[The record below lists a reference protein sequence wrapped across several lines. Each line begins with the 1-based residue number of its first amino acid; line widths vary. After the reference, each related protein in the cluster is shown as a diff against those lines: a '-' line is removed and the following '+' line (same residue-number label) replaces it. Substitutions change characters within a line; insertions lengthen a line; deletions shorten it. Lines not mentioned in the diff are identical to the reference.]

1 MPNSKKILY
10 GVEDYLHDR
19 NGGKTT
25 TGGSAT
31 VLSAPTA
38 AAAPTQTAA
47 PAPTQ
52 APSNQVAPAS
62 ASAPTAPAQ
71 APSMQMG
78 TGAAGAVSPT
88 QPMSMSDMWKMEL
101 SNARQKVYEV
111 MNQKFVYNEKSSPL
125 YSILQKQ
132 YEREADRA
140 AGQAYARSV
149 ANTGGYGSSYATLAA
164 DEARRRT
171 MEGFDD
177 QQLALYQ
184 AAKDEFYA
192 NRQSAIDW
200 YNQAKQMYGD
210 AVNEDLTNA
219 YDEGIAA
226 WLESGDEAA
235 VREMLEG
242 KGYNATTI
250 NNAITMM
257 KEYSAEQGALDATL
271 KDQAYTDAYNTGSSL
286 AVTLAG
292 QGKTEEEI
300 RAALIAQGID
310 PVAVE
315 QIMSDRLEQKASDA
329 ANRNILDT
337 IEKNARDE
345 AEAEEA
351 KNAYNSWLDEWLANP
366 DETAIRAAM
375 QEAGI
380 SEAAINS
387 AIIGFME
394 YSTTK
399 NAYQA
404 GVDAAEKNARDEA
417 EAEEA
422 KNAYNS
428 WLDEWLANPDE
439 TAIRAAMQEAGIS
452 EAAIN
457 SAIIGFMEYSAA
469 QNEYKAGVDAIEQN
483 ARDKAEAEEAK
494 NAYNNWL
501 DDWLANP
508 DETAIRAAMQEAGIS
523 EAAINAAI
531 LGFMEYST
539 VKADFDKTVGTGS
552 ATGGGLTEEEKGD
565 LTNAALG
572 AYDGTNK
579 GQIEEQLKQNGA
591 TQEEADEIIGKL
603 EDNERAGLDD
613 SAKLVSDITSAVDHK
628 DELDTSLKNGTLSV
642 EEYDRRVAENSTKIM
657 KEITPNLD
665 DMSEID
671 YEALGIP
678 KAEWEAMDDA
688 DKKLTVLASVGE
700 LVKEGIV
707 THADYERMLTADT
720 RELFASK
727 EYKNSKTPI
736 RDAVDRAV
744 VIKDLREDG
753 YLLEDE
759 YIRLLYEEIAPKFEN
774 TQGFKYLVGTWNTY
788 KDKDDA
794 SAKKFFKYATGTGIM
809 SGVNAT
815 LAGDFA
821 NLSADQQ
828 DMVFEMVKFIANR
841 MEKEE
846 KSTYSSTPTKTP
858 TSTTPSTEP
867 MLITPPKTSSAS
879 GGTVTLL
886 PGGGNTSS
894 GAPLLTNVPQMGNTG
909 GGTVTLLP
917 NGGTTSSAITHKG
930 FNEATNEKKKRPGV
944 KV

>member
-1 MPNSKKILY
+1 MPNSKKIIY
-10 GVEDYLHDR
+10 GMEQYMEDR
-19 NGGKTT
+19 KGGAA

-47 PAPTQ
+47 PAPAQ
-52 APSNQVAPAS
+52 APSNQVAPAP
-62 ASAPTAPAQ
+62 ASAPTAPVQ
-71 APSMQMG
+71 APSVQMG
-78 TGAAGAVSPT
+78 AGTAGAVSPT
-88 QPMSMSDMWKMEL
+88 QPMSLSDMWKMEL
-101 SNARQKVYEV
+101 SNARNKVYEV

-149 ANTGGYGSSYATLAA
+149 ANTGGFGSSYATLTA

-184 AAKDEFYA
+184 AAKDEFYE

-200 YNQAKQMYGD
+200 YNQAKQIYGD
-210 AVNEDLTNA
+210 AVSEDLTNA

-250 NNAITMM
+250 NNALNMM

-271 KDQAYTDAYNTGSSL
+271 KDQAYTEAYNTGSSL
-286 AVTLAG
+286 ATTLAG

-300 RAALIAQGID
+300 EAELIAQGID

-329 ANRNILDT
+329 ANREILNE
-337 IEKNARDE
+337 IEKNARTD

-351 KNAYNSWLDEWLANP
+351 KD
-366 DETAIRAAM
+366 
-375 QEAGI
+375 
-380 SEAAINS
+380 
-387 AIIGFME
+387 
-394 YSTTK
+394 
-399 NAYQA
+399 
-404 GVDAAEKNARDEA
+404 
-417 EAEEA
+417 
-422 KNAYNS
+422 
-428 WLDEWLANPDE
+428 
-439 TAIRAAMQEAGIS
+439 
-452 EAAIN
+452 
-457 SAIIGFMEYSAA
+457 
-469 QNEYKAGVDAIEQN
+469 
-483 ARDKAEAEEAK
+483 
-494 NAYNNWL
+494 AYNNWL
-501 DDWLANP
+501 SQWLANP

-531 LGFMEYST
+531 VGFMEYSM
-539 VKADFDKTVGTGS
+539 VKSEFDKTVGTGS
-552 ATGGGLTEEEKGD
+552 AAGGNLTDEQKID
-565 LTNAALG
+565 ITNAAQE
-572 AYDGTNK
+572 AYDKTNK
-579 GQIEEQLKQNGA
+579 GEVEEIIKQSGA

-603 EDNERAGLDD
+603 EEAERAGLDD

-628 DELDTSLKNGTLSV
+628 EELDESLKNDTLSV
-642 EEYDRRVAENSTKIM
+642 EAYDRRVAENSAKVM

-665 DMSEID
+665 DMREID

-678 KAEWEAMDDA
+678 KAEWEAMGDA
-688 DKKLTVLASVGE
+688 DKKLTVFASVGE

-707 THADYERMLTADT
+707 THADYERMLTDDT
-720 RELFASK
+720 REMFDSE
-727 EYKNSKTPI
+727 EYKKSKTPI

-759 YIRLLYEEIAPKFEN
+759 YIRLIYNEIAPKFEETN
-774 TQGFKYLVGTWNTY
+774 GFKYLLFAWDNYT
-788 KDKDDA
+788 KKDDE
-794 SAKKFFKYATGTGIM
+794 SFGDFFKYATGNGSM
-809 SGVNAT
+809 GGVSAT

-821 NLSADQQ
+821 NLSDDQEA
-828 DMVFEMVKFIANR
+828 VVYEMVKWIYGKPARAAANAKAIESIR
-841 MEKEE
+841 NKIV
-846 KSTYSSTPTKTP
+846 
-858 TSTTPSTEP
+858 TTAEP
-867 MLITPPKTSSAS
+867 AHKAS
-879 GGTVTLL
+879 
-886 PGGGNTSS
+886 
-894 GAPLLTNVPQMGNTG
+894 
-909 GGTVTLLP
+909 
-917 NGGTTSSAITHKG
+917 
-930 FNEATNEKKKRPGV
+930 NEKGMDRVGNQNV
-944 KV
+944 IFKV

>member
-1 MPNSKKILY
+1 MPNSNRILY

-47 PAPTQ
+47 QVPTQ
-52 APSNQVAPAS
+52 APSNQVAPAAS
-62 ASAPTAPAQ
+62 SAPAETTAVETTAPVQ
-71 APSMQMG
+71 APSVQMG
-78 TGAAGAVSPT
+78 AGAAGAVSPT
-88 QPMSMSDMWKMEL
+88 QPMSLSDMWKMEL
-101 SNARQKVYEV
+101 SNARNKVYEV

-177 QQLALYQ
+177 QQMALYQ
-184 AAKDEFYA
+184 AAKDEFYS

-200 YNQAKQMYGD
+200 YNQAKQIYGD

-271 KDQAYTDAYNTGSSL
+271 KDQAYTEAYNTGSSL
-286 AVTLAG
+286 ATTLAG

-300 RAALIAQGID
+300 RAELIAQGID

-329 ANRNILDT
+329 ANQEILNE
-337 IEKNARDE
+337 IEKNARTD

-351 KNAYNSWLDEWLANP
+351 KNAYN
-366 DETAIRAAM
+366 R
-375 QEAGI
+375 
-380 SEAAINS
+380 
-387 AIIGFME
+387 
-394 YSTTK
+394 
-399 NAYQA
+399 
-404 GVDAAEKNARDEA
+404 
-417 EAEEA
+417 
-422 KNAYNS
+422 
-428 WLDEWLANPDE
+428 
-439 TAIRAAMQEAGIS
+439 
-452 EAAIN
+452 
-457 SAIIGFMEYSAA
+457 
-469 QNEYKAGVDAIEQN
+469 
-483 ARDKAEAEEAK
+483 
-494 NAYNNWL
+494 WL

-523 EAAINAAI
+523 EAAINSAI

-552 ATGGGLTEEEKGD
+552 AAGGGLTEEEKGD
-565 LTNAALG
+565 LLGAAQG
-572 AYDGTNK
+572 AYDKTNK
-579 GQIEEQLKQNGA
+579 GQVEEQLKQSGA

-603 EDNERAGLDD
+603 EEAERAGLDD
-613 SAKLVSDITSAVDHK
+613 SAAQVSDIKSAVDHK
-628 DELDTSLKNGTLSV
+628 GKLDTSLKNGTLSV
-642 EEYDRRVAENSTKIM
+642 EAYDQYVAENSAKIM

-688 DKKLTVLASVGE
+688 DKKLTVFASVGE

-759 YIRLLYEEIAPKFEN
+759 YIRLLYEEIAPEIED
-774 TQGFKYLVGTWNTY
+774 TYEFK
-788 KDKDDA
+788 
-794 SAKKFFKYATGTGIM
+794 
-809 SGVNAT
+809 T
-815 LAGDFA
+815 LMLHWDTDQ
-821 NLSADQQ
+821 NSRKSADELFDSSKAHMGFLGSGLLGELSRVSDDQKQ
-828 DMVFEMVKFIANR
+828 ILYEMVKWIYEQPERAEANAKAIESIR
-841 MEKEE
+841 KKIE
-846 KSTYSSTPTKTP
+846 
-858 TSTTPSTEP
+858 TTPEP
-867 MLITPPKTSSAS
+867 AHKAS
-879 GGTVTLL
+879 
-886 PGGGNTSS
+886 
-894 GAPLLTNVPQMGNTG
+894 
-909 GGTVTLLP
+909 
-917 NGGTTSSAITHKG
+917 
-930 FNEATNEKKKRPGV
+930 NEKGMDRVGNQNV
-944 KV
+944 IFKV

>member
-1 MPNSKKILY
+1 MPNSNRILY

-52 APSNQVAPAS
+52 APSNQVAPAP
-62 ASAPTAPAQ
+62 ASAPTETTAPVQ
-71 APSMQMG
+71 APSVQMG
-78 TGAAGAVSPT
+78 AGETGAVSPT
-88 QPMSMSDMWKMEL
+88 QPMSLSDIWKIEL
-101 SNARQKVYEV
+101 SNARNKVYEV

-149 ANTGGYGSSYATLAA
+149 ANTGGFGSSYATLAA

-184 AAKDEFYA
+184 AAKDEFYT

-200 YNQAKQMYGD
+200 YNQAKQIYGD

-226 WLESGDEAA
+226 WLESGDEAV

-242 KGYNATTI
+242 TGKYNETTI

-257 KEYSAEQGALDATL
+257 KEYSAEEGALDATL
-271 KDQAYTDAYNTGSSL
+271 KDQAYTEDYNTGSSL
-286 AVTLAG
+286 ATTLAG

-300 RAALIAQGID
+300 EAELIAQGID
-310 PVAVE
+310 PAAVE

-329 ANRNILDT
+329 ANQEILNE
-337 IEKNARDE
+337 IEKNARTD

-351 KNAYNSWLDEWLANP
+351 KNAYNSWLDDWRANP

-387 AIIGFME
+387 AI
-394 YSTTK
+394 
-399 NAYQA
+399 
-404 GVDAAEKNARDEA
+404 
-417 EAEEA
+417 
-422 KNAYNS
+422 
-428 WLDEWLANPDE
+428 
-439 TAIRAAMQEAGIS
+439 
-452 EAAIN
+452 
-457 SAIIGFMEYSAA
+457 
-469 QNEYKAGVDAIEQN
+469 
-483 ARDKAEAEEAK
+483 
-494 NAYNNWL
+494 
-501 DDWLANP
+501 
-508 DETAIRAAMQEAGIS
+508 
-523 EAAINAAI
+523 
-531 LGFMEYST
+531 LGFMKYSA

-565 LTNAALG
+565 LLGAAQG
-572 AYDGTNK
+572 AYDKTNK
-579 GQIEEQLKQNGA
+579 GQVEEQLKQSGA

-603 EDNERAGLDD
+603 EEAERAGLDD
-613 SAKLVSDITSAVDHK
+613 SAKQVSDIKSAIDHK
-628 DELDTSLKNGTLSV
+628 AELDASLKNTTLSV
-642 EEYDRRVAENSTKIM
+642 EAYDQYVAENSAKIM
-657 KEITPNLD
+657 QEITPNLD

-707 THADYERMLTADT
+707 THADYERMLIEDT
-720 RELFASK
+720 RELFASD
-727 EYKNSKTPI
+727 EFKNDKKKGLS
-736 RDAVDRAV
+736 VLDRGV
-744 VIKDLREDG
+744 MFKDLLDSGLLREDA
-753 YLLEDE
+753 
-759 YIRLLYEEIAPKFEN
+759 YIMMMAELIVPKMENDSDFLAFMKGETVINGRLTAYSRLPESRYDIAVEVAEFIRRKNNGSTSVSPE
-774 TQGFKYLVGTWNTY
+774 VV
-788 KDKDDA
+788 A
-794 SAKKFFKYATGTGIM
+794 AAKEQ
-809 SGVNAT
+809 N
-815 LAGDFA
+815 
-821 NLSADQQ
+821 
-828 DMVFEMVKFIANR
+828 
-841 MEKEE
+841 
-846 KSTYSSTPTKTP
+846 KTP
-858 TSTTPSTEP
+858 TQKKMTE
-867 MLITPPKTSSAS
+867 SRA
-879 GGTVTLL
+879 
-886 PGGGNTSS
+886 N
-894 GAPLLTNVPQMGNTG
+894 AR
-909 GGTVTLLP
+909 
-917 NGGTTSSAITHKG
+917 
-930 FNEATNEKKKRPGV
+930 ER
-944 KV
+944 

>member
-10 GVEDYLHDR
+10 GVEDYLQDR
-19 NGGKTT
+19 KGGTAA
-25 TGGSAT
+25 GGSAT
-31 VLSAPTA
+31 VLHAPTTGAKITPA
-38 AAAPTQTAA
+38 ASSA

-52 APSNQVAPAS
+52 TTGAQIAPAAS
-62 ASAPTAPAQ
+62 SAPAETTAVETTATVQ
-71 APSMQMG
+71 APSVQMG
-78 TGAAGAVSPT
+78 AGAAGAVSPT
-88 QPMSMSDMWKMEL
+88 QPMSLSDRWKMEL
-101 SNARQKVYEV
+101 NNARNKVYEV

-200 YNQAKQMYGD
+200 YNQARQMYGD

-226 WLESGDEAA
+226 WIESGDEAA

-250 NNAITMM
+250 NNAVTMM

-271 KDQAYTDAYNTGSSL
+271 KDQAYTEAYNTGSSL

-310 PVAVE
+310 PAAVE

-329 ANRNILDT
+329 ANQEILNE
-337 IEKNARDE
+337 IERNARDE

-375 QEAGI
+375 LEAGI

-387 AIIGFME
+387 AIVGFME

-404 GVDAAEKNARDEA
+404 GVDAAEKNARDDA

-422 KNAYNS
+422 KNAYNN
-428 WLDEWLANPDE
+428 WLSQWLANPDE
-439 TAIRAAMQEAGIS
+439 TAIRAAMQAAGIS

-457 SAIIGFMEYSAA
+457 SAIVGFMQYSAA

-483 ARDKAEAEEAK
+483 ARDEAEEKEAK
-494 NAYNNWL
+494 DAYNNWL
-501 DDWLANP
+501 SQWLANP

-552 ATGGGLTEEEKGD
+552 ATGGNLTDEQKID
-565 LTNAALG
+565 LTNAAQKE
-572 AYDGTNK
+572 YDKTNK
-579 GQIEEQLKQNGA
+579 GEVEEILKQNGA

-603 EDNERAGLDD
+603 EEAERAGLDD
-613 SAKLVSDITSAVDHK
+613 SAKLVSDVTSAVDHK
-628 DELDTSLKNGTLSV
+628 EELDESLKNGTLSV
-642 EEYDRRVAENSTKIM
+642 EEYDRRIAENSEKIM

-678 KAEWEAMDDA
+678 KAEWEAMDDT

-720 RELFASK
+720 RELFASE
-727 EYKNSKTPI
+727 EYQNSKTPI

-759 YIRLLYEEIAPKFEN
+759 YIRLLYEEIAPQFEN
-774 TQGFKYLVGTWNTY
+774 TTY
-788 KDKDDA
+788 FRNFMSELNRVNSNKMSADD
-794 SAKKFFKYATGTGIM
+794 FFKRFMGA
-809 SGVNAT
+809 SGREVI
-815 LAGDFA
+815 GDIA
-821 NLSADQQ
+821 EASKEQK
-828 DMVFEMVKFIANR
+828 EMYYEIAKFIANR
-841 MEKEE
+841 TDYKVPQSVIDAVNEQNQ
-846 KSTYSSTPTKTP
+846 TPTQKKM
-858 TSTTPSTEP
+858 TE
-867 MLITPPKTSSAS
+867 SRA
-879 GGTVTLL
+879 
-886 PGGGNTSS
+886 N
-894 GAPLLTNVPQMGNTG
+894 AR
-909 GGTVTLLP
+909 
-917 NGGTTSSAITHKG
+917 
-930 FNEATNEKKKRPGV
+930 ER
-944 KV
+944 

>member
-1 MPNSKKILY
+1 MPNSNRILY

-47 PAPTQ
+47 QVPTQ
-52 APSNQVAPAS
+52 APSNQVAPAAS
-62 ASAPTAPAQ
+62 SAPAETTAVETTAPVQ
-71 APSMQMG
+71 APSVQMG
-78 TGAAGAVSPT
+78 AGAAGAVSPT
-88 QPMSMSDMWKMEL
+88 QPMSLSDMWKMEL
-101 SNARQKVYEV
+101 SNARNKVYEV

-184 AAKDEFYA
+184 AAKDEFYT

-235 VREMLEG
+235 VREILEG
-242 KGYNATTI
+242 TGKYNETTI

-257 KEYSAEQGALDATL
+257 KEYSAEEGALDATL
-271 KDQAYTDAYNTGSSL
+271 KDQAYTEAYNTGSSL
-286 AVTLAG
+286 ATTLAG

-300 RAALIAQGID
+300 RAELIAQGID

-329 ANRNILDT
+329 ANQEILNE
-337 IEKNARDE
+337 IEKNARTD

-351 KNAYNSWLDEWLANP
+351 KNAYN
-366 DETAIRAAM
+366 R
-375 QEAGI
+375 
-380 SEAAINS
+380 
-387 AIIGFME
+387 
-394 YSTTK
+394 
-399 NAYQA
+399 
-404 GVDAAEKNARDEA
+404 
-417 EAEEA
+417 
-422 KNAYNS
+422 
-428 WLDEWLANPDE
+428 
-439 TAIRAAMQEAGIS
+439 
-452 EAAIN
+452 
-457 SAIIGFMEYSAA
+457 
-469 QNEYKAGVDAIEQN
+469 
-483 ARDKAEAEEAK
+483 
-494 NAYNNWL
+494 WL

-523 EAAINAAI
+523 EAAINSAI

-552 ATGGGLTEEEKGD
+552 ATGGNLTEEEKGD
-565 LTNAALG
+565 LLGAAQG
-572 AYDGTNK
+572 AYDKTNK

-603 EDNERAGLDD
+603 EAAEVAGLDD
-613 SAKLVSDITSAVDHK
+613 SAAQVSDIKSAIDHK
-628 DELDTSLKNGTLSV
+628 AELDASLKNGTLSV
-642 EEYDRRVAENSTKIM
+642 EAYDQYVAENSAKIM

-688 DKKLTVLASVGE
+688 DKKLTVFASVGE

-759 YIRLLYEEIAPKFEN
+759 YIRLLYEEIAPEIED
-774 TQGFKYLVGTWNTY
+774 TYEFK
-788 KDKDDA
+788 
-794 SAKKFFKYATGTGIM
+794 
-809 SGVNAT
+809 T
-815 LAGDFA
+815 LMLHWDTDQ
-821 NLSADQQ
+821 NSRKSADELFDSSKAHMGFLGSGLLGELSRVSDDQKQ
-828 DMVFEMVKFIANR
+828 ILYEMVKWIYEQPERAEANAKAIESIR
-841 MEKEE
+841 KKIE
-846 KSTYSSTPTKTP
+846 
-858 TSTTPSTEP
+858 TTPEP
-867 MLITPPKTSSAS
+867 AHKAS
-879 GGTVTLL
+879 
-886 PGGGNTSS
+886 
-894 GAPLLTNVPQMGNTG
+894 
-909 GGTVTLLP
+909 
-917 NGGTTSSAITHKG
+917 
-930 FNEATNEKKKRPGV
+930 NEKGMDRVGNQNV
-944 KV
+944 IFKV

>member
-1 MPNSKKILY
+1 MPKSKKILY
-10 GVEDYLHDR
+10 GVEDYLQDR
-19 NGGKTT
+19 KGGTAE
-25 TGGSAT
+25 GGSAT
-31 VLSAPTA
+31 VL
-38 AAAPTQTAA
+38 
-47 PAPTQ
+47 PAPTTGAKITPAASSAPVPTQATGARIAPAASNAPVDTTAVETTAQVQ
-52 APSNQVAPAS
+52 APSV
-62 ASAPTAPAQ
+62 
-71 APSMQMG
+71 QMG
-78 TGAAGAVSPT
+78 AGATGAVSPT
-88 QPMSMSDMWKMEL
+88 QPMSLSDRWKMEL
-101 SNARQKVYEV
+101 SNARNKVYEV

-210 AVNEDLTNA
+210 AVSEDLTNA
-219 YDEGIAA
+219 YDEGISA

-250 NNAITMM
+250 NNALTMM

-271 KDQAYTDAYNTGSSL
+271 KDQAYTEAYNTGSSL

-300 RAALIAQGID
+300 RAALMEQGID
-310 PVAVE
+310 PAAVE

-351 KNAYNSWLDEWLANP
+351 KNAYNNWLSQWLANP

-375 QEAGI
+375 QAAGI

-417 EAEEA
+417 EAEES
-422 KNAYNS
+422 KNAYNN
-428 WLDEWLANPDE
+428 WLSQWLANPDE
-439 TAIRAAMQEAGIS
+439 TAIRAAMQAAGIS

-457 SAIIGFMEYSAA
+457 SAIVGFMQYSAA

-483 ARDKAEAEEAK
+483 ARDEAEAEEAK

-501 DDWLANP
+501 SQWLANP
-508 DETAIRAAMQEAGIS
+508 DETAIRAAMKAAGIS
-523 EAAINAAI
+523 AGAINSAI

-539 VKADFDKTVGTGS
+539 IKADFDKNVGTGS
-552 ATGGGLTEEEKGD
+552 ATGGNLTEEEKGD
-565 LTNAALG
+565 LLG
-572 AYDGTNK
+572 AAQEAYDKTNK

-603 EDNERAGLDD
+603 EETERAGLDD
-613 SAKLVSDITSAVDHK
+613 SAAQVSDITSAVDHK
-628 DELDTSLKNGTLSV
+628 DELDESLRNGTLSV
-642 EEYDRRVAENSTKIM
+642 EEYDRRIAENSAKIM

-678 KAEWEAMDDA
+678 KAEWEALGDA

-700 LVKEGIV
+700 LAKEGIV
-707 THADYERMLTADT
+707 TYDDYEDMLYADT
-720 RELFASK
+720 REMFASD
-727 EYKNSKTPI
+727 EFKNDKKKGLS
-736 RDAVDRAV
+736 VLDRGV
-744 VIKDLREDG
+744 MFKDLLDSGLLREDA
-753 YLLEDE
+753 
-759 YIRLLYEEIAPKFEN
+759 YIMMMAELIVPK
-774 TQGFKYLVGTWNTY
+774 
-788 KDKDDA
+788 
-794 SAKKFFKYATGTGIM
+794 
-809 SGVNAT
+809 
-815 LAGDFA
+815 
-821 NLSADQQ
+821 
-828 DMVFEMVKFIANR
+828 
-841 MEKEE
+841 MEKDSDFLAFMKGETVINGRLTAYSRLSE
-846 KSTYSSTPTKTP
+846 SRYDIAVEVAEFIRRKNNGSTSVSPEVVSAAKEQNKTP
-858 TSTTPSTEP
+858 TQKKMTE
-867 MLITPPKTSSAS
+867 SRA
-879 GGTVTLL
+879 
-886 PGGGNTSS
+886 N
-894 GAPLLTNVPQMGNTG
+894 AR
-909 GGTVTLLP
+909 
-917 NGGTTSSAITHKG
+917 
-930 FNEATNEKKKRPGV
+930 ER
-944 KV
+944 

>member
-10 GVEDYLHDR
+10 GVEDYLQDR
-19 NGGKTT
+19 KGGTAA
-25 TGGSAT
+25 GGSAT
-31 VLSAPTA
+31 VLPAPTTGAKITPA
-38 AAAPTQTAA
+38 ASSA

-52 APSNQVAPAS
+52 ATGAQITPAAS
-62 ASAPTAPAQ
+62 SAPTAPVQ
-71 APSMQMG
+71 APSVQMG

-88 QPMSMSDMWKMEL
+88 QPMSLSDRWKMEL
-101 SNARQKVYEV
+101 SNARNKVYEV

-210 AVNEDLTNA
+210 AVSEDLTNA

-250 NNAITMM
+250 NNAVTMM

-271 KDQAYTDAYNTGSSL
+271 KDQAYTEAYNTGSSL

-300 RAALIAQGID
+300 KAALIAQGID
-310 PVAVE
+310 PAAVE

-329 ANRNILDT
+329 ANREILNE
-337 IEKNARDE
+337 IERNARDE

-375 QEAGI
+375 QA
-380 SEAAINS
+380 
-387 AIIGFME
+387 
-394 YSTTK
+394 
-399 NAYQA
+399 
-404 GVDAAEKNARDEA
+404 
-417 EAEEA
+417 
-422 KNAYNS
+422 
-428 WLDEWLANPDE
+428 
-439 TAIRAAMQEAGIS
+439 AGIS

-483 ARDKAEAEEAK
+483 AREEAEEKEAK
-494 NAYNNWL
+494 DAYNNWL
-501 DDWLANP
+501 SQWLANP
-508 DETAIRAAMQEAGIS
+508 DETAIRAAMQAAGIS

-539 VKADFDKTVGTGS
+539 VKADFDKNVGTGS
-552 ATGGGLTEEEKGD
+552 ATGGNLTEEEKGD
-565 LTNAALG
+565 LTNAAQG
-572 AYDGTNK
+572 AYDKTNK

-603 EDNERAGLDD
+603 EETERAGLDD
-613 SAKLVSDITSAVDHK
+613 SAAQVSDITSAIDHK
-628 DELDTSLKNGTLSV
+628 DELDASLRNGTLSV
-642 EEYDRRVAENSTKIM
+642 EEYDQYVAENSAKIM

-688 DKKLTVLASVGE
+688 DKKLTVFASVGE

-774 TQGFKYLVGTWNTY
+774 TQGFQYLVGAWNTY

-794 SAKKFFKYATGTGIM
+794 SAKKFFKYATGNGSM
-809 SGVNAT
+809 GGVSAT
-815 LAGDFA
+815 LAGDFS

-841 MEKEE
+841 TDYK
-846 KSTYSSTPTKTP
+846 
-858 TSTTPSTEP
+858 
-867 MLITPPKTSSAS
+867 
-879 GGTVTLL
+879 
-886 PGGGNTSS
+886 
-894 GAPLLTNVPQMGNTG
+894 VPQS
-909 GGTVTLLP
+909 VID
-917 NGGTTSSAITHKG
+917 AV
-930 FNEATNEKKKRPGV
+930 NEQNQAPTQKKMTESRANARER
-944 KV
+944 